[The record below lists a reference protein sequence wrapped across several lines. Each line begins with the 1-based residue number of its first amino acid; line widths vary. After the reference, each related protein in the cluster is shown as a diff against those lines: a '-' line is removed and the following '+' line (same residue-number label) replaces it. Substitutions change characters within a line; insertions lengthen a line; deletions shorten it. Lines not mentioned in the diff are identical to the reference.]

1 MRINGPIRP
10 FRSRPGRPKAA
21 RAGRAFIRPSPL
33 DWMILRMLSLNS
45 LAAFT
50 AEVTKSAGIQPQR
63 GPSAGQAPNAPFAG
77 DPIQGIAAP
86 QKALPAVPPAPQQAL
101 PRGSLLDLRV

>member
-1 MRINGPIRP
+1 MRPIGPVRPIRL
-10 FRSRPGRPKAA
+10 RVRP
-21 RAGRAFIRPSPL
+21 FIRPSPL

-50 AEVTKSAGIQPQR
+50 ADVTRSAGIQPQR
-63 GPSAGQAPNAPFAG
+63 GPAAAQGAQAPFAG
-77 DPIQGIAAP
+77 DAIHGVAAP